1 MMPLSAWQAL
11 LKSAGPTV
19 VPTWTCGDHGS
30 DSRSE
35 LVVSASKGVI
45 RVKSREYSCPEK
57 GKREKLI
64 EEVEQ

>member
-1 MMPLSAWQAL
+1 
-11 LKSAGPTV
+11 V
-19 VPTWTCGDHGS
+19 VPTLTCGDHGGE
-30 DSRSE
+30 SRVE
-35 LVVSASKGVI
+35 LVVSAAKGVI